1 MHENH
6 SQTKKAVAL
15 SVFAFSLFSI
25 SDAMRKYIAIEYEI
39 VDILFWQA
47 VWGILIIFLISPF
60 VGGKSAFFNV
70 KTIKWQL
77 LHGFFMMMNTTLS
90 LIAISRIPLVDA
102 YTIFFLIPFVVSLMG
117 VLFFKEVIGKF
128 RLFSISCGFIGAFI
142 AFRPGFESISPAYLY
157 AITCVFTFSSAS
169 IIARYIG
176 RESGALSY
184 AFWPFLYLVAA
195 ITIYKGGKIPLDFPS
210 YFFAL
215 AFVMGSIYG
224 SAIII
229 ISYAYTLAPVAVV
242 APYQYTQIIFAL
254 GFGYFL
260 FGNVPDF
267 FKIIGASI
275 IVGAGIMLYA
285 RERINEKRNSKIIEP
300 L

>member
-1 MHENH
+1 MHKNE
-6 SQTKKAVAL
+6 SQTKRAVGL
-15 SVFAFSLFSI
+15 SVLAFSLFSI
-25 SDAMRKYIAIEYEI
+25 SDAMRKYMTHDYEI

-47 VWGILIIFLISPF
+47 VCGILLILIISWFM
-60 VGGKSAFFNV
+60 GGSKSFFNI

-77 LHGFFMMMNTTLS
+77 VHGFFMMLNTTLS
-90 LIAISRIPLVDA
+90 LIAISRIPIVDA

-117 VLFFKEVIGKF
+117 ALFFKEVIGKF

-142 AFRPGFESISPAYLY
+142 AFRPGFESISPSYIY

-184 AFWPFLYLVAA
+184 AFWPFLYLIVA
-195 ITIYKGGKIPLDFPS
+195 ITIYKGGDLSFDFPID
-210 YFFAL
+210 FFV
-215 AFVMGSIYG
+215 FVLIMGAAYG
-224 SAIII
+224 AAAII

-242 APYQYTQIIFAL
+242 APYQYIQIIFAL

-267 FKIIGASI
+267 LKVVGASI
-275 IVGAGIMLYA
+275 IVGAGMMLYA
-285 RERINEKRNSKIIEP
+285 RERINEKRKIKEP
-300 L
+300 I

>member
-25 SDAMRKYIAIEYEI
+25 SDAMRKYVAIEYEI

-60 VGGKSAFFNV
+60 VGGKNAFFNV

-90 LIAISRIPLVDA
+90 LIAISHIPIVDA

-117 VLFFKEVIGKF
+117 ALFFKEVIGKF
-128 RLFSISCGFIGAFI
+128 RLFSILCGFIGAFT
-142 AFRPGFESISPAYLY
+142 AFRPGFESISPSYLY

-176 RESGALSY
+176 RDSGVLSY
-184 AFWPFLYLVAA
+184 AFWPFLYLVVA
-195 ITIYKGGKIPLDFPS
+195 ITIYKGGVIPLDFPS
-210 YFFAL
+210 DFFAL
-215 AFVMGSIYG
+215 AFVMGAFYG
-224 SAIII
+224 AAVII

-260 FGNVPDF
+260 FGNIPDF
-267 FKIIGASI
+267 FKIVGASI